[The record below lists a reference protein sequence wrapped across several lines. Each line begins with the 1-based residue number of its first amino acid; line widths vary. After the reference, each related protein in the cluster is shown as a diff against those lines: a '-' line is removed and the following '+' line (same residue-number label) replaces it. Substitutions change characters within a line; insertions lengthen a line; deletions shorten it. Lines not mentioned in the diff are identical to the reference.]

1 MIYCNVYECE
11 NEKYIGIRNI
21 DTVLTNITRIT
32 SISRNI
38 NIWTYS

>member
-11 NEKYIGIRNI
+11 NEKYIGIRKYI

-32 SISRNI
+32 SISRDI
-38 NIWTYS
+38 NI